1 MKNKFNLTRNEN
13 MFLAKKLLINS
24 VYNSIK
30 LEGLNMTFP
39 QTKTILEG
47 VSVSNVHVDDIQTV
61 LNLRNAWRYLLNNI
75 DVPFTLPFIEK
86 INGFVAYNES
96 LEWGIL
102 RNGDVGIG
110 GVNYRQTIPKREE
123 TENQLHTIMN
133 IEGATERAL
142 KLMLYCMRS
151 QLFWDGNKRTSII
164 CANKIMIEN
173 GKGIITIPEEVLE
186 EFNIRLSK
194 YYESNEYNEIIDFLY
209 DSCVVGIVKADPK

>member
-1 MKNKFNLTRNEN
+1 VKDKFNLTRHEN
-13 MFLAKKLLINS
+13 TFLAKKLLIDS

-30 LEGLNMTFP
+30 LEGLNMTFS
-39 QTKTILEG
+39 QIKTILEG
-47 VSVSNVHVDDIQTV
+47 VSISNVPVDNVQTV

-75 DVPFTLPFIEK
+75 DAPFSLSFSEK

-96 LEWGIL
+96 LEWGVL

-110 GVNYRQTIPKREE
+110 GVNYRPSIPKREE
-123 TENQLHTIMN
+123 TENQIAKIMN
-133 IEGATERAL
+133 IENATERAL

-164 CANKIMIEN
+164 CANKIMIEK

-186 EFNIRLSK
+186 EFNTRLSK
-194 YYESNEYNEIIDFLY
+194 FYESNDYNVIVDFLY
-209 DSCVVGIVKADPK
+209 ERCIIGIIKSE